1 MQGFTRRFQTA
12 LQHLNAGRLDAA
24 ASVCAGLRET
34 APDDPAVLQLQ
45 ATIALREHRP
55 EEALQLIEESLGQR
69 ADHVPSLIVAV
80 RAAWQAGELPRAA
93 AAARQAVALA
103 PTLPEPAFLLCRVLL
118 ELGDASLSDTMEQA
132 AARFP
137 KHAAEWQDLGAAL
150 RRAKQAGMALRAFT
164 RAAAADPASGSAQF
178 ARGLLLRDFGL
189 MHQAQ
194 VALEKAVELD
204 PTVSGAWFA
213 LGLTCEDLSDE
224 AGAAAAYEA
233 ALRERP
239 DFAEAAVNLGIARQ
253 RLGDMDAAMA
263 AYRCAVRIRPDSFAR
278 IAQAATSSATGMLW
292 LDLDAF
298 RRSLEA

>member
-1 MQGFTRRFQTA
+1 
-12 LQHLNAGRLDAA
+12 
-24 ASVCAGLRET
+24 
-34 APDDPAVLQLQ
+34 
-45 ATIALREHRP
+45 
-55 EEALQLIEESLGQR
+55 
-69 ADHVPSLIVAV
+69 
-80 RAAWQAGELPRAA
+80 
-93 AAARQAVALA
+93 
-103 PTLPEPAFLLCRVLL
+103 
-118 ELGDASLSDTMEQA
+118 
-132 AARFP
+132 
-137 KHAAEWQDLGAAL
+137 
-150 RRAKQAGMALRAFT
+150 
-164 RAAAADPASGSAQF
+164 
-178 ARGLLLRDFGL
+178 LLLRDFGL